1 MRTSVYKKCSGEN
14 AMRVLITGGTGFIGQ
29 ALVKALKDR
38 GDEVVILSR
47 NPADNPEIIT
57 ALEQIQ
63 QPVDAVVNL
72 AGAGIVDKRW
82 TEARKQ
88 LLRDSRIAT
97 TASLLQWIEQ
107 QSKRPAV
114 LISGSA
120 IGYYGSQASQA
131 LDEEAKPVD
140 GFTHQLCADWEA
152 EAYKATELGV
162 RVCLIRTG
170 VVLGAGGALHKMLPP
185 FRLGLG
191 GPIASGQQWMSWIHL
206 DDEVRA
212 IVWLLD
218 NPILQG
224 AFNLTAPEPVTNAEF
239 SATLGKV
246 LHRPAFFPLP
256 GLVLKLML
264 GEASELLLQGQRVVP
279 VQLQASGFEFRYPVL
294 QSALKQLLN

>member
-1 MRTSVYKKCSGEN
+1 
-14 AMRVLITGGTGFIGQ
+14 MRVLITGGTGFIGQ
-29 ALVKALKDR
+29 ALVKALKSR
-38 GDEVVILSR
+38 GDEVLILSR
-47 NPADNPEIIT
+47 SPANDPEIVT
-57 ALEQIQ
+57 SLEQIQ

-82 TEARKQ
+82 TEERKQ
-88 LLRDSRIAT
+88 LLRVSRIDT
-97 TASLLQWIEQ
+97 TAKLLQWIGQ
-107 QSKRPAV
+107 QTPRPTV
-114 LISGSA
+114 LVSGSA
-120 IGYYGSQASQA
+120 IGYYGSQTSQTLA
-131 LDEEAKPVD
+131 EEAEPVD

-152 EAYKATELGV
+152 EASKATELGV

-170 VVLGAGGALHKMLPP
+170 VVLGVGGALQKMLPP

-212 IVWLLD
+212 ILWLLD
-218 NPILQG
+218 KPTLQG

-256 GLVLKLML
+256 GFVLKLML

-279 VQLQASGFEFRYPVL
+279 VQLQDSGFEFRYPAL
-294 QSALKQLLN
+294 PSALKQLLT